1 MTYSPEYLDAL
12 DALLALE
19 GGYSDHPQDTG
30 GETLY
35 GIARNYWPQ
44 YWADGPPTRETAER
58 FYWTEFWVPM
68 RLEALLDQRLRAELL
83 ESGVNCGAR
92 NGIKFA
98 QRAYNLLRETSWQDI
113 AVDGRNGP
121 QTIRAVN
128 RISRSYADAV
138 LAACNYYQA
147 HYYATR
153 ANNRAF
159 VRGWF
164 ARRLRW

>member
-1 MTYSPEYLDAL
+1 MSYPQDYLA
-12 DALLALE
+12 ALE
-19 GGYSDHPQDTG
+19 VLLDLERGYSDHPQDTG
-30 GETLY
+30 GETLF

-58 FYWTEFWVPM
+58 FYWAEFWTPM
-68 RLEALLDQRLRAELL
+68 RLEAFLDQRVRLELL
-83 ESGVNCGAR
+83 ESGVNCGLR
-92 NGIKFA
+92 NGIKFV
-98 QRAYNLLRETSWQDI
+98 QRAYNMLRDSSWQDL
-113 AVDGRNGP
+113 AVDGQNGP
-121 QTIRAVN
+121 KTIRAVN
-128 RISRSYADAV
+128 RLSRSYADAL
-138 LAACNYYQA
+138 LAGCNYQQA